1 MFTMLNKLTF
11 SISIILGKYI
21 IETSVV
27 GQINANRGFFNWIN
41 RQTVTLTTIANA
53 SRVLELSDRFLEV
66 KHEGQWFVM
75 FYAPW
80 CAHCKRTEPIWG
92 HVAQSLSNTNV
103 RVGRIDVSRFTAVG
117 QHFKI
122 NSYPT
127 IML

>member
-1 MFTMLNKLTF
+1 M
-11 SISIILGKYI
+11 
-21 IETSVV
+21 IE
-27 GQINANRGFFNWIN
+27 
-41 RQTVTLTTIANA
+41 TVTLTSIAYG

-66 KHEGQWFVM
+66 KHEGQWFIM

-92 HVAQSLSNTNV
+92 HVAQSLTNTNV

>member
-1 MFTMLNKLTF
+1 MLKFLF
-11 SISIILGKYI
+11 KIAIIHI
-21 IETSVV
+21 IVITPV
-27 GQINANRGFFNWIN
+27 I
-41 RQTVTLTTIANA
+41 NA
-53 SRVLELSDRFLEV
+53 SRVLELSDRFLDV

-80 CAHCKRTEPIWG
+80 CGHCKRTEPIWS

-103 RVGRIDVSRFTAVG
+103 RVGRVDCTRFTAVG